1 MAAAVAAVHE
11 SGVNFNKLEKV
22 EAIPKSSENA
32 KEGVETYA
40 DYKVSRTRQGERSR
54 GCWAVVSCAIV
65 PLNSSRE
72 HQ

>member
-22 EAIPKSSENA
+22 EAIPRTAENA

-40 DYKVSRTRQGERSR
+40 DYKVSRTRETQQRLLGRCVMR
-54 GCWAVVSCAIV
+54 YCATEFFARA
-65 PLNSSRE
+65 SMT
-72 HQ
+72 